1 MKRTLKIAL
10 KVILYFHGML
20 LLALML
26 THCTFSHYA
35 KKTFEEAKK
44 ETPFD
49 VIIVPGAP
57 YQYGSVSNVV
67 KMRLYWAKLLYDS
80 GYTKNIIFS
89 GSSVYTPYIEGVVM
103 KVMADSLGIPP
114 EHTFSETRAEHST
127 ENVYYS
133 WKMAK
138 EMGFNKIALATD
150 PYQSGMLRTFTK
162 KYCPDMK
169 SIPIIFGTME
179 IGTRT
184 LPKIDTASVYVK
196 DFVSIVK
203 RENFWQRLRGTRG
216 KRVKEEIERDQQ
228 ENAALKA
235 RKDKG
240 IVGN

>member
-1 MKRTLKIAL
+1 MKKILKVAL
-10 KVILYFHGML
+10 KVILYVHGML
-20 LLALML
+20 LLALIL

-35 KKTFEEAKK
+35 KKSFEEARK
-44 ETPFD
+44 EKPFD

-89 GSSVYTPYIEGVVM
+89 GSSVYTPYVEGVVM

-114 EHTFSETRAEHST
+114 EHTFSEIRAEHST

-184 LPKIDTASVYVK
+184 LPAIDTASVYVK

-216 KRVKEEIERDQQ
+216 KRIKEEIERDQQ
-228 ENAALKA
+228 ENDALKA